1 MTNSPILRYAYSV
14 LLSSTIVLISA
25 GNAAGGQNPNIFSTS
40 LIGVATLAGPM
51 QDPPP
56 AEFQLDKLDL
66 EGLQKVDREKIIEI
80 SGLKT
85 GQRLRLEDLN
95 RATDKLYASGM
106 FSRVNYRYSWT
117 GDRLHVVFR
126 FEEAQPPP
134 AAPAPKAAKTPAL
147 GRIEF
152 NGLRRFDLSNAIQ
165 VSGLTTGNPVNQAQ
179 FNEATR
185 RLLNSGFFSEV
196 NYSLS
201 QDGDRINAL
210 FAVIENR
217 WNATC
222 RFDNFIWFTQQEMYD
237 AIRREIPLFDG
248 TVPDKIVIAKRIAS
262 VLDQMLLQRGIERKT
277 DYIADVVDFPENLQ
291 RLHLFVAVGP
301 PMPICAVSFP
311 GASPAFEKQLRSRA
325 KNLLGTDYSYS
336 SFRTFTSNSI
346 ALFYRQKGYVR
357 ASFDDLIAEPEP
369 GTNKKC
375 KGGVNL
381 TLPVTEGV
389 SYKLGAL
396 SWEGNQVIGELALKD
411 LLGMKKGATA
421 DGARIDKGLQSIKEE
436 YWEKGHIDLK
446 LTLNAAYEETTRIV
460 SYRIVVVEGPS
471 YRMGNLIIKNASESE
486 LKRIQGKWP
495 LAQGAVLNLPSVR
508 EFVRKMFYGPS
519 TRMPGIQIRK
529 DPAKQIADLILT
541 Y

>member
-1 MTNSPILRYAYSV
+1 MANSLFLRCAYSF
-14 LLSSTIVLISA
+14 LLSSTIALVSA
-25 GNAAGGQNPNIFSTS
+25 PNAAGDRYQNIISAC
-40 LIGVATLAGPM
+40 LIGAAPT
-51 QDPPP
+51 QDPQPT
-56 AEFQLDKLDL
+56 EYQLDKIDL
-66 EGLQKVDREKIIEI
+66 EGLQKVKPEKVIEI

-85 GQRLRLEDLN
+85 GQRLRLEDIN
-95 RATDKLYASGM
+95 RATDKLYASGL
-106 FSRVNYRYSWT
+106 FSRVTYRYSWT

-134 AAPAPKAAKTPAL
+134 ASPAPEAAKQPVL
-147 GRIEF
+147 GRIDF
-152 NGLRRFDLSNAIQ
+152 NGLRHFTPPNAIQ
-165 VSGLTTGNPVNQAQ
+165 VSGLTVGNPVDQEQ
-179 FNEATR
+179 FNAATR
-185 RLLNSGFFSEV
+185 RLINSGFFAEV

-201 QDGDRINAL
+201 RDGDRINVL
-210 FAVIENR
+210 FAVVENS

-222 RFDNFIWFTQQEMYD
+222 RFDNYIWFTQQEMFD
-237 AIRREIPLFDG
+237 AIRKEIPLFDG
-248 TVPDKIVIAKRIAS
+248 TAPDNIVIARRIAA
-262 VLDQMLLQRGIERKT
+262 VLDQLLQQRGIDRKT

-291 RLHLFVAVGP
+291 RLHQFVAVGP
-301 PMPICAVSFP
+301 PMPICAVNFP

-325 KNLLGTDYSYS
+325 KPLLGTDYSYS

-346 ALFYRQKGYVR
+346 AQFYRQKGYVR
-357 ASFDDLIAEPEP
+357 ARFDDLIAEPEP

-389 SYKLGAL
+389 PYKLGAFG
-396 SWEGNQVIGELALKD
+396 WEGNQVIGELALKD

-421 DGARIDKGLQSIKEE
+421 DGAKIDKGLQAIKEE

-471 YRMGNLIIKNASESE
+471 YRMGDLIIKNATESE
-486 LKRIQGKWP
+486 IKRIQSRWP

-508 EFVRKMFYGPS
+508 DFVRKIFYGPA